1 MTSSP
6 QNWTGKS
13 VLQALDHMDDG
24 TPINLTVS
32 IDEDKVNHSKS
43 SARYSLGKDAQLGHG

>member
-1 MTSSP
+1 M
-6 QNWTGKS
+6 
-13 VLQALDHMDDG
+13 LQALDHMDDG